1 MHKGLRL
8 ALLAVALGTTT
19 AMADT
24 TQLKPMHFDD
34 VPAMIDDFGD
44 YAADNN
50 TFQLISSKPL
60 KIRLSPSVVSGEPAE
75 NAESEVRRA
84 GLYGVYR
91 TLIHTDT
98 QAVTVQVVPREVT
111 LNPQS
116 ARLLSSPAL
125 QISATRA
132 QALAAASKLTKVKD
146 LDALVVAEQAGNIQL
161 DNWRADFEALYFKD
175 AGQQALLDAL
185 KASGATV
192 TYKR

>member
-1 MHKGLRL
+1 MPKGLRL
-8 ALLAVALGTTT
+8 ALLAVALSAST

-24 TQLKPMHFDD
+24 DPAKPMHFDD

-60 KIRLSPSVVSGEPAE
+60 KIRLSPSVISGEPAE

-91 TLIHTDT
+91 TLIHTDA
-98 QAVTVQVVPREVT
+98 QVVTVQVVPREVT

-132 QALAAASKLTKVKD
+132 QALAAASKLIKVKD
-146 LDALVVAEQAGNIQL
+146 LQDLVVPEPAGTIQL
-161 DNWRADFEALYFKD
+161 DNWRADFESLYFKE

-185 KASGATV
+185 QGSGASV
-192 TYKR
+192 TYKE

>member
-8 ALLAVALGTTT
+8 ALLAVVLSTTT

-24 TQLKPMHFDD
+24 ASVKPMHFDD

-50 TFQLISSKPL
+50 TFQLISPQPL
-60 KIRLSPSVVSGEPAE
+60 EIRLSPSVIRGEPAE

-91 TLIHTDT
+91 TLIHTDAP
-98 QAVTVQVVPREVT
+98 AVTVQVVPREVT

-116 ARLLSSPAL
+116 ARLLSSPTL

-132 QALAAASKLTKVKD
+132 QALAAASKLTKVEN
-146 LDALVVAEQAGNIQL
+146 LDALVVPEQAGDIQL
-161 DNWRADFEALYFKD
+161 DNWRADFEALYFKA

-185 KASGATV
+185 KASGAKV

>member
-24 TQLKPMHFDD
+24 APLKPMHFDD

-60 KIRLSPSVVSGEPAE
+60 EIRLSPSVVSGEPAE

-91 TLIHTDT
+91 TLIHTDAP
-98 QAVTVQVVPREVT
+98 AVTVQVVPREVT

-116 ARLLSSPAL
+116 VRLLSSPAL